1 MAAQR
6 TYALV
11 VGAKEERINLRVDAE
26 TKRLLE
32 SASEAGGDTV
42 SSFVLGAATTAAR
55 ELLADRT
62 VFRLDEEQWQA
73 FDAALSRE
81 SRDVP
86 GLAELVR
93 TPTILDE
100 NP

>member
-1 MAAQR
+1 MG
-6 TYALV
+6 V
-11 VGAKEERINLRVDAE
+11 KEERINLRVDTE

-32 SASEAGGDTV
+32 NASEVAGDTV
-42 SSFVLGAATTAAR
+42 SSFVLGAATMAAR

-62 VFRLDEEQWQA
+62 VFRLGEEQWQA

-86 GLAELVR
+86 GLAELMR
-93 TPTILDE
+93 TPTVLDE

>member
-11 VGAKEERINLRVDAE
+11 VGAKEERINLRVDGE

-32 SASEAGGDTV
+32 SASEVAGATV
-42 SSFVLGAATTAAR
+42 SSFVLDAATTAAR

-62 VFRLDEEQWQA
+62 GFRLDEEQWRE
-73 FDAALSRE
+73 FDTALSRE
-81 SRDVP
+81 PRDVP
-86 GLAELVR
+86 GLAELMG
-93 TPTILDE
+93 TPTLLDQ